1 MDLLLRIIVP
11 NISTEYF
18 SRIFGKKKVKKN
30 IWKVV
35 NFLHLL
41 QNHAP
46 TKPSSKEYLMKLFKV
61 HSTTKCGMH
70 KSIKLNYFEHNN
82 TFESCKQASVNNRS
96 SHFILEMVYFL
107 ERKI

>member
-18 SRIFGKKKVKKN
+18 SRIFAKKKVKKN

-41 QNHAP
+41 QF
-46 TKPSSKEYLMKLFKV
+46 KPGSGQIWARFGLGSGHVQTRFGLT
-61 HSTTKCGMH
+61 SG
-70 KSIKLNYFEHNN
+70 
-82 TFESCKQASVNNRS
+82 
-96 SHFILEMVYFL
+96 
-107 ERKI
+107 

>member
-1 MDLLLRIIVP
+1 MDLLLTIIVP

-41 QNHAP
+41 R
-46 TKPSSKEYLMKLFKV
+46 
-61 HSTTKCGMH
+61 
-70 KSIKLNYFEHNN
+70 NN
-82 TFESCKQASVNNRS
+82 
-96 SHFILEMVYFL
+96 
-107 ERKI
+107 